1 MARTATYLKYSVL
14 YMCFNYLVGDTRCQS
29 NHHHCVKSVC
39 IRSYCGLHFPAF
51 RLNTEKYSVS
61 SHSVQMQENTDQNIS
76 EYGHF
81 LRSVLGRM
89 KVLRIR

>member
-29 NHHHCVKSVC
+29 NHYHCVKSVC
-39 IRSYCGLHFPAF
+39 IRSYSGSHFPAF
-51 RLNTEKYSVS
+51 GLNTEKYSVS
-61 SHSVQMQENTDQNIS
+61 SHSVQIQEYTDQNIF